1 MILVWKLSCAD
12 RSKNCSN
19 QSMDYGS
26 PIDSIAYLQLYIC
39 TQVLKLVG
47 IYSKLIVL
55 CNTYKYNFMKILCE
69 AQHLSTYF
77 CIGSCEKGYNNI
89 NMQNCLYMQ
98 VLFPEYI
105 ALLILYNLYIS
116 IGHTCLL
123 VSEIFAYRNNTSLNS
138 HSLSINNQTIIIK
151 KIVIHALTIH
161 CFVNGILKIFFYNTS
176 WESLACFISPFP
188 SESGLT
194 VFRPLG

>member
-1 MILVWKLSCAD
+1 MILGMENLLLLIVQKIVAIKVWTMVHQQIL
-12 RSKNCSN
+12 
-19 QSMDYGS
+19 QQ
-26 PIDSIAYLQLYIC
+26 QLYIC

-55 CNTYKYNFMKILCE
+55 CNTYKYNFMKFLSE

-98 VLFPEYI
+98 ILFPEYI

-151 KIVIHALTIH
+151 KKLYT
-161 CFVNGILKIFFYNTS
+161 
-176 WESLACFISPFP
+176 
-188 SESGLT
+188 
-194 VFRPLG
+194 R